1 MPFETFSAL
10 IRHGLTTAGGS
21 LVSIGLIGESDA
33 QAFVGA
39 GMTLAG
45 IVWSILRKWHRQQ
58 RTGSAG

>member
-1 MPFETFSAL
+1 MPFETISAL
-10 IRHGLTTAGGS
+10 VRHGLTTAGGS
-21 LVSIGLIGESDA
+21 LVSVGVISASEV

-45 IVWSILRKWHRQQ
+45 IVWSILRKWNRKQ